1 MAEFDPST
9 AKVDEVLKKLEK
21 ADEPERQRIL
31 NAERAGQARKTILE
45 EYGIDP
51 DARVDGSGRTLY
63 PWEVKAED
71 EVRRVEVEETD
82 EQRQAREAQA
92 EYDRQVAAARPQID
106 EQGGGAPLGAPGVAG
121 TTAAGATGGTT
132 APGTAGGAAVP
143 TSGNTS
149 SGAPTT

>member
-21 ADEPERQRIL
+21 ADEQERTRIL

-51 DARVDGSGRTLY
+51 DARVDSAGRTLY
-63 PWEVKAED
+63 PWEVKPEE
-71 EVRRVEVEETD
+71 EVRRIEVEETD
-82 EQRQAREAQA
+82 EQRKAREAKA
-92 EYDRQVAAARPQID
+92 EYDRKVADARPQTD
-106 EQGGGAPLGAPGVAG
+106 EQGGGAPLAG
-121 TTAAGATGGTT
+121 TTAAGATTGATG
-132 APGTAGGAAVP
+132 APGSAGGSAVP